1 MQSSR
6 GPRGLLFNPTRGL
19 CTGPTGPA
27 GVKGQDRQ
35 QAPKQGTEQQGP
47 GGMLRAQAEDAGGA
61 ITRFYADG
69 S

>member
-1 MQSSR
+1 M
-6 GPRGLLFNPTRGL
+6 
-19 CTGPTGPA
+19 
-27 GVKGQDRQ
+27 KGQDRQ
-35 QAPKQGTEQQGP
+35 QAPRQGTEQQGP